1 MSTWKDRL
9 FLEGKQKIT
18 EYFQE
23 QEHVLLILGH
33 GFDPRACK
41 VAEVLT
47 EAALSLAVC
56 LVDYNESD
64 SGKDAKNE
72 SRSRENHEDILK
84 ICRDIPLLE
93 RQIPMYRGDGPKKIL
108 VISESIRS
116 QFNMEFI
123 SDYQTIVI
131 DVSAMPR
138 GVGYSIIKR
147 LIDIKAETQKLCVAV
162 CENSKFDDMIRPV
175 IVEES
180 AEYLPGFN
188 TFSMQLEQDDGETVW
203 LPVLGPDDVTAFHI
217 IDNYLKPIKICPVIP
232 FPSKDIQRGERALR
246 SCGEA
251 LFRERNVEKRNII
264 YVPENHPLWVYQK
277 LCDMVRY
284 YEKSLHINQNR
295 NRVIKYAFSSQ
306 SSKLIDIGVLLA
318 IMDLVREDIKAGIV
332 VVENQGYQ
340 AEDPYP
346 EKDEELYCLC
356 LDDSIFAW
364 RRNENRRTMCFRS
377 RLSLRR
383 YHTAAGVQ
391 GGRAGRDRRERLV
404 NFVQAGAADCFC
416 QRRL

>member
-1 MSTWKDRL
+1 MSTWKDCL
-9 FLEGKQKIT
+9 FLEGKQNIT
-18 EYFQE
+18 EHFQGQE
-23 QEHVLLILGH
+23 QVLLILGH

-47 EAALSLAVC
+47 KAAPSLTVC
-56 LVDYNESD
+56 LVDYNETSI
-64 SGKDAKNE
+64 GKDSKND
-72 SRSRENHEDILK
+72 SRSRKNCEDLRE
-84 ICRDIPLLE
+84 ICQNATLFEQP
-93 RQIPMYRGDGPKKIL
+93 IPMYRGDGPKKLL
-108 VISESIRS
+108 VISESVRDK
-116 QFNMEFI
+116 FNKEFL
-123 SDYQTIVI
+123 SGYQTIVV

-147 LIDIKAETQKLCVAV
+147 LTDIKGETQKLCVAV

-175 IVEES
+175 IVDES

-203 LPVLGPDDVTAFHI
+203 FPALGPDDATSFHI
-217 IDNYLKPIKICPVIP
+217 IDNYLKPVEICPVIP
-232 FPSKDIQRGERALR
+232 FPSKDIQRGERILR

-277 LCDMVRY
+277 LYDTVRY
-284 YEKSLHINQNR
+284 YEKALHIDQDR
-295 NRVIKYAFSSQ
+295 DRVIKYAFSSQ

-318 IMDLVREDIKAGIV
+318 IMDLSREGVKAGMV

-364 RRNENRRTMCFRS
+364 
-377 RLSLRR
+377 
-383 YHTAAGVQ
+383 
-391 GGRAGRDRRERLV
+391 
-404 NFVQAGAADCFC
+404 
-416 QRRL
+416 